1 MRVEPR
7 DVSTMRDARSSDTA
21 RTALPPNFPLH
32 LLARRGRVGSSV
44 RVILQAGVGGGQ
56 PLITGAEDLSG
67 FETSDTQNA
76 RRFREGAKSTRAL
89 KDRPEP

>member
-1 MRVEPR
+1 
-7 DVSTMRDARSSDTA
+7 
-21 RTALPPNFPLH
+21 
-32 LLARRGRVGSSV
+32 
-44 RVILQAGVGGGQ
+44 LQAGVGGGQ